1 MLAEERHRKIC
12 ETVLSRGTVTT
23 VELMEL
29 LDASESTVRRDL
41 AELEQR
47 RRLVRVHGGA
57 SRIGNGYVLRDQA
70 LDEKHF
76 LHAGEKQTI
85 ASFAASLIK
94 PGDFVYLDAGS
105 TTEALADCI
114 EERDATYLT
123 NSLPIARKL
132 LARGCKTLLP
142 GGTVKPLTEALVGEE
157 TIASLTKYH
166 FTIGF
171 WGTNGFSPKTGFTTP
186 ELSEA
191 KVKEFSI
198 AQTLKQAREA
208 RIGILRK
215 MLAAAPRP
223 AENISE
229 YAPRLLRTKIDPDK
243 IGTLIGPGGKTIRG
257 IQESTGASVSVDDDG
272 SVVIAANDLASAEAA
287 LDVVNRMF
295 AAVEI
300 GKTYEGVV
308 STIQSFGAFIEIL
321 PGREGLCHISEL
333 SDGFIDNIQKFCKVG
348 DKIEVKVIGIDDQKR
363 IKLSRRAVLK
373 ERGETD
379 RPEGEAD
386 MEMDERPR
394 RDERRDDRRYRDDLD
409 GRDERREPRDDRR
422 ESRRPPRRRPSRDD
436 Y

>member
-171 WGTNGFSPKTGFTTP
+171 WGTNGADPENGFTTP
-186 ELSEA
+186 GFGESA
-191 KVKEFSI
+191 VKQVSLEH
-198 AQTLKQAREA
+198 T
-208 RIGILRK
+208 
-215 MLAAAPRP
+215 MRP
-223 AENISE
+223 YVICDSS
-229 YAPRLLRTKIDPDK
+229 KF
-243 IGTLIGPGGKTIRG
+243 KTISLIKFANFDDATIITDR
-257 IQESTGASVSVDDDG
+257 VDELG
-272 SVVIAANDLASAEAA
+272 YHEVGNI
-287 LDVVNRMF
+287 
-295 AAVEI
+295 VE
-300 GKTYEGVV
+300 VM
-308 STIQSFGAFIEIL
+308 
-321 PGREGLCHISEL
+321 REGAL
-333 SDGFIDNIQKFCKVG
+333 S
-348 DKIEVKVIGIDDQKR
+348 
-363 IKLSRRAVLK
+363 S
-373 ERGETD
+373 
-379 RPEGEAD
+379 
-386 MEMDERPR
+386 
-394 RDERRDDRRYRDDLD
+394 
-409 GRDERREPRDDRR
+409 
-422 ESRRPPRRRPSRDD
+422 
-436 Y
+436 

>member
-132 LARGCKTLLP
+132 LARDCKTLLP

-157 TIASLTKYH
+157 TIASLAKYH

-198 AQTLKQAREA
+198 AQTLKPYV
-208 RIGILRK
+208 LCD
-215 MLAAAPRP
+215 
-223 AENISE
+223 SS
-229 YAPRLLRTKIDPDK
+229 
-243 IGTLIGPGGKTIRG
+243 TLSKVSLVTFAKAGDATI
-257 IQESTGASVSVDDDG
+257 ICDHV
-272 SVVIAANDLASAEAA
+272 
-287 LDVVNRMF
+287 
-295 AAVEI
+295 
-300 GKTYEGVV
+300 
-308 STIQSFGAFIEIL
+308 
-321 PGREGLCHISEL
+321 
-333 SDGFIDNIQKFCKVG
+333 
-348 DKIEVKVIGIDDQKR
+348 
-363 IKLSRRAVLK
+363 
-373 ERGETD
+373 
-379 RPEGEAD
+379 PEGSGLAG
-386 MEMDERPR
+386 
-394 RDERRDDRRYRDDLD
+394 LD
-409 GRDERREPRDDRR
+409 SLIELEPAKTA
-422 ESRRPPRRRPSRDD
+422 
-436 Y
+436 

>member
-142 GGTVKPLTEALVGEE
+142 GGTLSGLPTTLWSNPEAEQL
-157 TIASLTKYH
+157 
-166 FTIGF
+166 F
-171 WGTNGFSPKTGFTTP
+171 
-186 ELSEA
+186 
-191 KVKEFSI
+191 KEWRDRFDY
-198 AQTLKQAREA
+198 
-208 RIGILRK
+208 ILIDSS
-215 MLAAAPRP
+215 AAASC
-223 AENISE
+223 SE
-229 YAPRLLRTKIDPDK
+229 SGLIARLADGCIYLGQEDRVQ
-243 IGTLIGPGGKTIRG
+243 PGDVRK
-257 IQESTGASVSVDDDG
+257 GA
-272 SVVIAANDLASAEAA
+272 
-287 LDVVNRMF
+287 
-295 AAVEI
+295 AAVTAA
-300 GKTYEGVV
+300 GCR
-308 STIQSFGAFIEIL
+308 IL
-321 PGREGLCHISEL
+321 GCV
-333 SDGFIDNIQKFCKVG
+333 F
-348 DKIEVKVIGIDDQKR
+348 
-363 IKLSRRAVLK
+363 
-373 ERGETD
+373 T
-379 RPEGEAD
+379 AD
-386 MEMDERPR
+386 H
-394 RDERRDDRRYRDDLD
+394 
-409 GRDERREPRDDRR
+409 
-422 ESRRPPRRRPSRDD
+422 
-436 Y
+436 